1 MEIIDCSGVKFLTSD
16 KFSKVKGLCHG
27 FSLRH
32 GGVSEGDYDS
42 LNVGLRRGDDIDKA
56 KKNIDIAGEALS
68 LTRENLTLTYQTHTT
83 NVAFLTREDVGRA
96 EWPEGVDGIVTD
108 MKNVP
113 LMCYSADCVPTLLCD
128 PVRSM
133 IGAVHGGWRGT
144 AGNIVEKAVGVM
156 KEHGSN
162 EKDILAFIGPAIG
175 MCCYE
180 VSLDVA
186 ERFFEYEDFVLE
198 KENGKYMLDLKNI
211 TREQLKNAGLSDE
224 NIENSDIC
232 TSCRNEDFFS
242 HRAQNGKSGLLGG
255 FIELR

>member
-1 MEIIDCSGVKFLTSD
+1 MEITNLSGVKFLTSD
-16 KFSKVKGLCHG
+16 KFSEVNGLRHG

-32 GGVSEGDYDS
+32 GGISEGDYKS
-42 LNVGLRRGDDIDKA
+42 LNVGLRRGDDIEKA
-56 KKNIDIAGEALS
+56 KKNIDIAASALG

-83 NVAFLTREDVGRA
+83 NVAFLTEADIGRTQWED
-96 EWPEGVDGIVTD
+96 GVDGIVTD

-128 PVRSM
+128 SVRGM

-144 AGNIVEKAVGVM
+144 AGNIIKEAVRVM
-156 KEHGSN
+156 KEHGSD
-162 EKDILAFIGPAIG
+162 EKNILAFIGPAIG

-180 VSLDVA
+180 VSSDVA
-186 ERFFEYEDFVLE
+186 ERFFGYKSFVLE

-211 TREQLKNAGLSDE
+211 TKEQLKNAGLPEE

-242 HRAQNGKSGLLGG
+242 HRAQRGKSGLLGG